1 MGGRGAAGIRHMKG
15 EGFVLVEPEI
25 GEERPMFL
33 AGMNRDIA
41 NGVSPQKTL
50 DFIEKVYK
58 KGMTREQLQIL
69 DDQGWVIRA
78 YQGDSG
84 SVAYNP
90 KYVKGRVVTHNHP
103 GRWGGTFSEADVR
116 GMKWGAKEK
125 RASAAEGV
133 YSLKATRK
141 ANPEA
146 LSAALD
152 KAIPG
157 LMRRMGQ
164 ISTRVSRMNIAN
176 PQRRATINR
185 RLQLSAIHRWY
196 QRNAGKYGFE
206 YTFTKNKDYKI

>member
-15 EGFVLVEPEI
+15 EGGAELNL
-25 GEERPMFL
+25 GELHPLFL
-33 AGMNRDIA
+33 AGMNRDVA
-41 NGVSPQKTL
+41 NGVTPQKTL

-58 KGMTREQLQIL
+58 KGMKNEQLQIL
-69 DDQGWVIRA
+69 DDDGWVIKA
-78 YQGDSG
+78 YQGDAH

-90 KYVKGRVVTHNHP
+90 KDVKGRVVTHNHP
-103 GRWGGTFSEADVR
+103 SQWGGTFSEADVR

-141 ANPEA
+141 AQPKA
-146 LSAALD
+146 LSDALD
-152 KAIPG
+152 KAMPDI
-157 LMRRMGQ
+157 MRRMGQ
-164 ISTRVSRMNIAN
+164 ISTRISKWKIAN

-185 RLQLSAIHRWY
+185 RLQLSALHRWY

-206 YTFTKNKDYKI
+206 YTFTKNTDYKI